1 MTSSRNT
8 SFSAEA
14 LRATPQILKR
24 DCRAPPSAIA
34 KNRYV

>member
-14 LRATPQILKR
+14 LRVTPQILKC
-24 DCRAPPSAIA
+24 DCPAPPQAIA
-34 KNRYV
+34 KTRYV